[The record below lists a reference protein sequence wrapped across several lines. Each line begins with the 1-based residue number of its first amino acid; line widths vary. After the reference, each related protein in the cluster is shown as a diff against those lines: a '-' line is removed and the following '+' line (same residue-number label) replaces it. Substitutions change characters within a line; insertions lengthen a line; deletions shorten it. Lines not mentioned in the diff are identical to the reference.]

1 MSLKRPGRG
10 RLRLLA
16 SLLIAALLLLPCS
29 AYADG
34 AQETLDETI
43 EELFERYR
51 LTEKN
56 FAIGFR
62 ALSDGTEYWYNA
74 DKLFETASLYK
85 LPLNMYFYELE
96 AAGEIAPDEPIYGV
110 PLDYC
115 HEQSLVYSN
124 NELSQL
130 MIDWIGSY
138 RQFKDIAF
146 GYTGLDESERS
157 FDYYASGGFTARMM
171 VGMLQTLWDD
181 PETFGQETEYLK
193 EANPGEYLESGD
205 CGLEIAQKYGY
216 EHYDGVLNICIA
228 GIVYTDE
235 PFLITVLTR
244 GVGWAEVLM
253 GELCD
258 AFAEYEQTREHV
270 EPEPPETA
278 ADCPAEQ
285 PASVIEDALR
295 FALRLTPFA
304 FVSEL
309 I

>member
-1 MSLKRPGRG
+1 MSRKRPGRG

-16 SLLIAALLLLPCS
+16 SLLLAALLLCS
-29 AYADG
+29 PALADG
-34 AQETLDETI
+34 AADEL
-43 EELFERYR
+43 EAAVGALFEEYDLSER
-51 LTEKN
+51 N
-56 FAIGFR
+56 FALGFR

-96 AAGEIAPDEPIYGV
+96 AAGELEPDGAVYGI
-110 PLDYC
+110 PLDLF

-124 NELSQL
+124 NELSQN

-146 GYTGLDESERS
+146 GYTGLDESERG

-181 PETFGQETEYLK
+181 PETFGQEIDYLK
-193 EANPGEYLESGD
+193 EANPGEYLESGE

-216 EHYDGVLNICIA
+216 EHYDGILNICIA

-258 AFAEYEQTREHV
+258 AFAEYEQTRERV
-270 EPEPPETA
+270 EPVPPETGAEGPSVQPVSVLLDA
-278 ADCPAEQ
+278 AR
-285 PASVIEDALR
+285 L
-295 FALRLTPFA
+295 ALRLAGFPFA
-304 FVSEL
+304 AGL

>member
-1 MSLKRPGRG
+1 MSRKRPGRG

-16 SLLIAALLLLPCS
+16 SLLLAALLLCS
-29 AYADG
+29 PALADG
-34 AQETLDETI
+34 AADALDAAVGA
-43 EELFERYR
+43 LFEEYDLSER
-51 LTEKN
+51 N
-56 FAIGFR
+56 FALGFR

-96 AAGEIAPDEPIYGV
+96 AAGEIASDEPIYGV

-124 NELSQL
+124 NELSQN

-138 RQFKDIAF
+138 RQFKEIAF

-157 FDYYASGGFTARMM
+157 FDYYVSGGFSARMM

-181 PETFGQETEYLK
+181 PDTFGQEIDYLK
-193 EANPGEYLESGD
+193 EANPGEYLESGE

-216 EHYDGVLNICIA
+216 EHYDGILNICIA

-258 AFAEYEQTREHV
+258 AFAEYEQTRERV
-270 EPEPPETA
+270 EPVPPETGAEGPSVQPVSALLDA
-278 ADCPAEQ
+278 AR
-285 PASVIEDALR
+285 L
-295 FALRLTPFA
+295 ALRLAGFPFA
-304 FVSEL
+304 AGL

>member
-1 MSLKRPGRG
+1 MSRKRPGRG

-16 SLLIAALLLLPCS
+16 SLLLAALLLCS
-29 AYADG
+29 PALADG
-34 AQETLDETI
+34 AADALDAAVGA
-43 EELFERYR
+43 LFEEYDLSER
-51 LTEKN
+51 N
-56 FAIGFR
+56 FALGFR

-96 AAGEIAPDEPIYGV
+96 AAGEIASDEPIYGV

-124 NELSQL
+124 NELSQN

-138 RQFKDIAF
+138 RQFKEIAF

-157 FDYYASGGFTARMM
+157 FDYYASGGFSARMM

-181 PETFGQETEYLK
+181 PDTFGQEIEYLK
-193 EANPGEYLESGD
+193 EANPGEYLESGE

-216 EHYDGVLNICIA
+216 EHYDWVLNICIA

-258 AFAEYEQTREHV
+258 AFAEYEQTRAHV
-270 EPEPPETA
+270 EPEPPETGAEGPSVQPVSALLDA
-278 ADCPAEQ
+278 AR
-285 PASVIEDALR
+285 L
-295 FALRLTPFA
+295 ALRLAGFPFA
-304 FVSEL
+304 AVL

>member
-1 MSLKRPGRG
+1 MSRKRPGRG

-16 SLLIAALLLLPCS
+16 SLLLAALLLCS
-29 AYADG
+29 PALADG
-34 AQETLDETI
+34 AADALDAAVGA
-43 EELFERYR
+43 LFEEYDLSER
-51 LTEKN
+51 N
-56 FAIGFR
+56 FALGFR

-96 AAGEIAPDEPIYGV
+96 AAGEIASDEPIYGV

-124 NELSQL
+124 NELSQN

-138 RQFKDIAF
+138 RQFKEIAF

-157 FDYYASGGFTARMM
+157 FDYYASGGFSARMM

-181 PETFGQETEYLK
+181 PATFGQEIEYLK
-193 EANPGEYLESGD
+193 EANPGEYLESGE

-216 EHYDGVLNICIA
+216 EHYDWVLNICIA

-258 AFAEYEQTREHV
+258 AFAEYEQTRAHV
-270 EPEPPETA
+270 EPEPPETGAEGPSVQPVSALLDA
-278 ADCPAEQ
+278 AR
-285 PASVIEDALR
+285 L
-295 FALRLTPFA
+295 ALRLAGFPFA
-304 FVSEL
+304 AGL

>member
-29 AYADG
+29 ARADG
-34 AQETLDETI
+34 AADEL
-43 EELFERYR
+43 EAAVGALFEEYDLSER
-51 LTEKN
+51 N
-56 FAIGFR
+56 FALGFR

-96 AAGEIAPDEPIYGV
+96 AAGEIAPDESIYGV

-130 MIDWIGSY
+130 MVDWIGSY
-138 RQFKDIAF
+138 RQFKEIAF
-146 GYTGLDESERS
+146 GYTGLDESERG

-181 PETFGQETEYLK
+181 PETFGQEIEYLK

-258 AFAEYEQTREHV
+258 AFAEYEQTRERV
-270 EPEPPETA
+270 EPVPPETGAEGPSVQPVSALLDA
-278 ADCPAEQ
+278 AR
-285 PASVIEDALR
+285 L
-295 FALRLTPFA
+295 ALRLAGFPFA
-304 FVSEL
+304 AGL

>member
-1 MSLKRPGRG
+1 MSLRRSGRG
-10 RLRLLA
+10 RFRLLA
-16 SLLIAALLLLPCS
+16 SLLAAALLLLPCP
-29 AYADG
+29 ALADE
-34 AQETLDETI
+34 AQDTLDETL

-51 LTEKN
+51 LTEDN

-96 AAGEIAPDEPIYGV
+96 AAGKIAPDELIYGV
-110 PLDYC
+110 PLDFC

-138 RQFKDIAF
+138 RDFKDIAF
-146 GYTGLDESERS
+146 GYTGLDESERDW
-157 FDYYASGGFTARMM
+157 DYYACGGFSARMM

-181 PETFGQETEYLK
+181 PDTFGQEIEHLK
-193 EANPGEYLESGD
+193 KANPGEYLKSGE
-205 CGLEIAQKYGY
+205 CSLEIAQKYGY
-216 EHYDGVLNICIA
+216 EHYDGILNICIA

-244 GVGWAEVLM
+244 GVGEAGSLM

-258 AFAEYEQTREHV
+258 AFAEYEQTRERV
-270 EPEPPETA
+270 EPEPPDIATK
-278 ADCPAEQ
+278 CPQEQ
-285 PASVIEDALR
+285 MSSKINDALR

-304 FVSEL
+304 FAAGL

>member
-1 MSLKRPGRG
+1 MSRKRPGRG

-16 SLLIAALLLLPCS
+16 SLLLAALLLCS
-29 AYADG
+29 PALADG
-34 AQETLDETI
+34 AADALDAAVGA
-43 EELFERYR
+43 LFEEYDLSER
-51 LTEKN
+51 N
-56 FAIGFR
+56 FALGFR

-96 AAGEIAPDEPIYGV
+96 AAGEIASDEPIYGV

-130 MIDWIGSY
+130 MVDWIGSY
-138 RQFKDIAF
+138 RQFKEIAF

-157 FDYYASGGFTARMM
+157 FDYYVSGGFTARMM

-181 PETFGQETEYLK
+181 PETFGQEIDYLK
-193 EANPGEYLESGD
+193 EANPGEYLESGE

-216 EHYDGVLNICIA
+216 EHYDGILNICIA

-258 AFAEYEQTREHV
+258 AFAEYEQTRERV
-270 EPEPPETA
+270 EPVPPETGAEGPSVQPVSALLDA
-278 ADCPAEQ
+278 AR
-285 PASVIEDALR
+285 L
-295 FALRLTPFA
+295 ALRLAGFPFA
-304 FVSEL
+304 AGL

>member
-1 MSLKRPGRG
+1 MSRKRPGRG

-16 SLLIAALLLLPCS
+16 SLLLAALLLCS
-29 AYADG
+29 PALADG
-34 AQETLDETI
+34 AADALDAAVGA
-43 EELFERYR
+43 LFEEYDLSER
-51 LTEKN
+51 N
-56 FAIGFR
+56 FALGFR

-96 AAGEIAPDEPIYGV
+96 AAGEMASDESIYGV

-130 MIDWIGSY
+130 MVDWIGSY
-138 RQFKDIAF
+138 RQFKEIAF

-181 PETFGQETEYLK
+181 PETFGQEIDYLK
-193 EANPGEYLESGD
+193 EANPGEYLESGE
-205 CGLEIAQKYGY
+205 CGLEVAQKYGY
-216 EHYDGVLNICIA
+216 EHYDGILNICIA

-258 AFAEYEQTREHV
+258 AFAEYEQTRAHV
-270 EPEPPETA
+270 EPEPPETGAEGPSVQPVSVLLDA
-278 ADCPAEQ
+278 AR
-285 PASVIEDALR
+285 L
-295 FALRLTPFA
+295 ALRLAGFPFA
-304 FVSEL
+304 AGL

>member
-1 MSLKRPGRG
+1 MSRKRPGRG

-16 SLLIAALLLLPCS
+16 SLLLAALLLCS
-29 AYADG
+29 PALADG
-34 AQETLDETI
+34 AADALDAAVGA
-43 EELFERYR
+43 LFEEYDLSER
-51 LTEKN
+51 N
-56 FAIGFR
+56 FALGFR

-96 AAGEIAPDEPIYGV
+96 AAGEIASDEPIYGV

-124 NELSQL
+124 NELSQN

-146 GYTGLDESERS
+146 GYTGLDESERG

-181 PETFGQETEYLK
+181 PATFGQEIEYLK
-193 EANPGEYLESGD
+193 EANPGEYLESGE

-216 EHYDGVLNICIA
+216 EHYDGILNICIA

-258 AFAEYEQTREHV
+258 AFAEYEQTRAHV
-270 EPEPPETA
+270 EPEPPETGAEGPSVQPVSALLDA
-278 ADCPAEQ
+278 AR
-285 PASVIEDALR
+285 L
-295 FALRLTPFA
+295 ALRLAGFPFA
-304 FVSEL
+304 AGL

>member
-16 SLLIAALLLLPCS
+16 SLLLAALLLCS
-29 AYADG
+29 PALADG
-34 AQETLDETI
+34 AADALDAAVGA
-43 EELFERYR
+43 LFEEYDLSER
-51 LTEKN
+51 N
-56 FAIGFR
+56 FALGFR

-96 AAGEIAPDEPIYGV
+96 AAGEIASDEPIYGV
-110 PLDYC
+110 SLDYC

-130 MIDWIGSY
+130 MVDWIGSY
-138 RQFKDIAF
+138 RQFKEIAF
-146 GYTGLDESERS
+146 GYTGLDDSLRDAE
-157 FDYYASGGFTARMM
+157 YYACGGFSARMM

-181 PETFGQETEYLK
+181 PETFGQEIDYLK
-193 EANPGEYLESGD
+193 EANPGEYLESGE

-216 EHYDGVLNICIA
+216 EHYDGILNICIA

-258 AFAEYEQTREHV
+258 AFAEYEQTRAHV
-270 EPEPPETA
+270 EPEPPETGAEGPSVQPVSALLDA
-278 ADCPAEQ
+278 AR
-285 PASVIEDALR
+285 L
-295 FALRLTPFA
+295 ALRLAGFPFA
-304 FVSEL
+304 AGL

>member
-1 MSLKRPGRG
+1 MSRKRPGRG

-29 AYADG
+29 ARADG
-34 AQETLDETI
+34 AQETLDETM
-43 EELFERYR
+43 EGLFERYR

-56 FAIGFR
+56 FALGFR

-96 AAGEIAPDEPIYGV
+96 AAGELEPDGAVYGI
-110 PLDYC
+110 PLDLF
-115 HEQSLVYSN
+115 HEQSLEHSN
-124 NELSQL
+124 NELSQAML
-130 MIDWIGSY
+130 DWIGSY
-138 RQFKDIAF
+138 REFKDIAF
-146 GYTGLDESERS
+146 GYTGLDDSLRDAE
-157 FDYYASGGFTARMM
+157 YYACGGFSARMM

-181 PETFGQETEYLK
+181 PETFGQEIDYLK
-193 EANPGEYLESGD
+193 EANPGEYLESGE

-216 EHYDGVLNICIA
+216 EHYDGILNICIA

-258 AFAEYEQTREHV
+258 AFAEYEQTRERV
-270 EPEPPETA
+270 EPVPPETGAEGPSVQPVSALLDA
-278 ADCPAEQ
+278 AR
-285 PASVIEDALR
+285 L
-295 FALRLTPFA
+295 ALRLAGFPFA
-304 FVSEL
+304 AGL

>member
-1 MSLKRPGRG
+1 MSRKRPGRG

-16 SLLIAALLLLPCS
+16 SLLLAALLLCS
-29 AYADG
+29 PALADG
-34 AQETLDETI
+34 AADALDAAVGA
-43 EELFERYR
+43 LFEEYDLSER
-51 LTEKN
+51 N
-56 FAIGFR
+56 FALGFR

-96 AAGEIAPDEPIYGV
+96 AAGEMASDESIYGV

-115 HEQSLVYSN
+115 HEQSMVYSN

-130 MIDWIGSY
+130 MVDWIGSY
-138 RQFKDIAF
+138 RQFKEIAF

-157 FDYYASGGFTARMM
+157 FDYYVSGGFTARMM

-181 PETFGQETEYLK
+181 PATFGQEIEYLK
-193 EANPGEYLESGD
+193 EANPGEYLESGE

-216 EHYDGVLNICIA
+216 EHYDGILNICIA

-258 AFAEYEQTREHV
+258 AFAEYEQTRAHV
-270 EPEPPETA
+270 EPEPPETGAEGPSVQPVSALLDA
-278 ADCPAEQ
+278 AR
-285 PASVIEDALR
+285 L
-295 FALRLTPFA
+295 ALRLAGFPFA
-304 FVSEL
+304 AGL

>member
-1 MSLKRPGRG
+1 MSRKRPGRG

-16 SLLIAALLLLPCS
+16 SLLLAALLLCS
-29 AYADG
+29 PALADG
-34 AQETLDETI
+34 AADALDAAVGA
-43 EELFERYR
+43 LFEEYDLSER
-51 LTEKN
+51 N
-56 FAIGFR
+56 FALGFR

-96 AAGEIAPDEPIYGV
+96 AAGEMASDESIYGV

-130 MIDWIGSY
+130 MVDWIGSY
-138 RQFKDIAF
+138 RQFKEIAF
-146 GYTGLDESERS
+146 GYTGLDESERG

-181 PETFGQETEYLK
+181 PETFGQEIDYLK
-193 EANPGEYLESGD
+193 EANPGEYLESGE
-205 CGLEIAQKYGY
+205 CGLEVAQKYGY
-216 EHYDGVLNICIA
+216 EYYDGVLNICIA

-244 GVGWAEVLM
+244 GVGRADELM
-253 GELCD
+253 GKLCD
-258 AFAEYEQTREHV
+258 AFAAYEQGRERV
-270 EPEPPETA
+270 EPVPPETLADGPDLQPVSALLDA
-278 ADCPAEQ
+278 AR
-285 PASVIEDALR
+285 L
-295 FALRLTPFA
+295 ALRLAGFPFA
-304 FVSEL
+304 AGL

>member
-1 MSLKRPGRG
+1 MSRKRPGRG

-16 SLLIAALLLLPCS
+16 SLLLAALLLCS
-29 AYADG
+29 PALADG
-34 AQETLDETI
+34 AADALDAAVGA
-43 EELFERYR
+43 LFEEYDLSER
-51 LTEKN
+51 N
-56 FAIGFR
+56 FALGFR

-96 AAGEIAPDEPIYGV
+96 AAGEIAPDESIYGV

-130 MIDWIGSY
+130 MVDWIGSY
-138 RQFKDIAF
+138 RQFKEIAF

-157 FDYYASGGFTARMM
+157 FDYYVSGGFTARMM

-181 PETFGQETEYLK
+181 PETFGQEIEYLK

-258 AFAEYEQTREHV
+258 AFAEYEQTRAHV
-270 EPEPPETA
+270 EPEPPETGAEGPSVQPVSALLDA
-278 ADCPAEQ
+278 AR
-285 PASVIEDALR
+285 L
-295 FALRLTPFA
+295 ALRLAGFPFA
-304 FVSEL
+304 AGL

>member
-1 MSLKRPGRG
+1 MSRKRPGRG

-16 SLLIAALLLLPCS
+16 SLLLAALLLCS
-29 AYADG
+29 PALADG
-34 AQETLDETI
+34 AADALDAAVGA
-43 EELFERYR
+43 LFEEYDLSER
-51 LTEKN
+51 N
-56 FAIGFR
+56 FALGFR

-96 AAGEIAPDEPIYGV
+96 AAGEIASDEPIYGV

-124 NELSQL
+124 NELSQN

-146 GYTGLDESERS
+146 GYTGLDESERG

-171 VGMLQTLWDD
+171 AGMLQTLWDD
-181 PETFGQETEYLK
+181 PDTFGEAIEHLK
-193 EANPGEYLESGD
+193 KAHPGEYLESGE

-216 EHYDGVLNICIA
+216 EHYDGILNICIA

-253 GELCD
+253 GKLCD
-258 AFAEYEQTREHV
+258 AFAEYEQTRERV
-270 EPEPPETA
+270 EPVPPETGAEGPSVQPVSALLDA
-278 ADCPAEQ
+278 AR
-285 PASVIEDALR
+285 L
-295 FALRLTPFA
+295 ALRLAGFPFA
-304 FVSEL
+304 AGL

>member
-1 MSLKRPGRG
+1 MSRKRPGRG

-29 AYADG
+29 ARADG
-34 AQETLDETI
+34 AADEL
-43 EELFERYR
+43 EAAVGALFEEYDLSER
-51 LTEKN
+51 N
-56 FAIGFR
+56 FALGFR
-62 ALSDGTEYWYNA
+62 ALSDGTEYWHNA

-96 AAGEIAPDEPIYGV
+96 AAGEMASDESIYGV

-130 MIDWIGSY
+130 MVDWIGSY
-138 RQFKDIAF
+138 RQFKEIAF
-146 GYTGLDESERS
+146 GYTGLDESERG

-181 PETFGQETEYLK
+181 PETFGQEIEYLK
-193 EANPGEYLESGD
+193 EANPGEYLESGE

-216 EHYDGVLNICIA
+216 EHYDGILNICIA

-258 AFAEYEQTREHV
+258 AFAEYEQTRERV
-270 EPEPPETA
+270 EPEPPETGAEGPSVQPVSALLDA
-278 ADCPAEQ
+278 AR
-285 PASVIEDALR
+285 L
-295 FALRLTPFA
+295 ALRLAGFPFA
-304 FVSEL
+304 AGL

>member
-1 MSLKRPGRG
+1 MSRKRPGRG

-16 SLLIAALLLLPCS
+16 SLLLAALLLCS
-29 AYADG
+29 PALADG
-34 AQETLDETI
+34 AADALDAAVGA
-43 EELFERYR
+43 LFEEYDLSER
-51 LTEKN
+51 N
-56 FAIGFR
+56 FALGFR

-96 AAGEIAPDEPIYGV
+96 AAGEIASDEPIYGV

-124 NELSQL
+124 NELSQAML
-130 MIDWIGSY
+130 DWIGSY
-138 RQFKDIAF
+138 REFKDIAF
-146 GYTGLDESERS
+146 GYTGLDESERG

-181 PETFGQETEYLK
+181 PETFGQEIDYLK
-193 EANPGEYLESGD
+193 EANPGEYLESGE
-205 CGLEIAQKYGY
+205 CGLEVAQKYGY
-216 EHYDGVLNICIA
+216 EHYDGILNICIA

-258 AFAEYEQTREHV
+258 AFAEYEQTRAHV
-270 EPEPPETA
+270 EPEPPETGAEGPSVQPVSALLDA
-278 ADCPAEQ
+278 AR
-285 PASVIEDALR
+285 L
-295 FALRLTPFA
+295 ALRLAGFPFA
-304 FVSEL
+304 AGL

>member
-1 MSLKRPGRG
+1 MSRKRPGRG

-16 SLLIAALLLLPCS
+16 SLLLAALLLCS
-29 AYADG
+29 PALADG
-34 AQETLDETI
+34 AADALDAAVGA
-43 EELFERYR
+43 LFEEYDLSER
-51 LTEKN
+51 N
-56 FAIGFR
+56 FALGFR

-96 AAGEIAPDEPIYGV
+96 AAGEMASDESIYGV

-130 MIDWIGSY
+130 MVDWIGSY
-138 RQFKDIAF
+138 RQFKEIAF
-146 GYTGLDESERS
+146 GYTGLDESERG

-181 PETFGQETEYLK
+181 PETFGQEIDYLK
-193 EANPGEYLESGD
+193 EANPGEYLESGE

-216 EHYDGVLNICIA
+216 EHYDGILNICIA

-258 AFAEYEQTREHV
+258 AFAEYEQGRERV
-270 EPEPPETA
+270 EPVPPETLADGPDLQPVSVLLDA
-278 ADCPAEQ
+278 AR
-285 PASVIEDALR
+285 L
-295 FALRLTPFA
+295 ALRLAGFPFA
-304 FVSEL
+304 AGL

>member
-1 MSLKRPGRG
+1 MSRKRPGRG

-29 AYADG
+29 ARADG
-34 AQETLDETI
+34 AADEL
-43 EELFERYR
+43 EAAVGALFEEYDLSER
-51 LTEKN
+51 N
-56 FAIGFR
+56 FALGFR
-62 ALSDGTEYWYNA
+62 ALSDGTEYWHNA

-96 AAGEIAPDEPIYGV
+96 AAGEMASDESIYGV

-130 MIDWIGSY
+130 MVDWIGSY
-138 RQFKDIAF
+138 RQFKEIAF
-146 GYTGLDESERS
+146 GYTGLDESERG

-181 PETFGQETEYLK
+181 PETFGQEIEYLK
-193 EANPGEYLESGD
+193 EANPGEYLESGE

-216 EHYDGVLNICIA
+216 EHYDGILNICIA

-258 AFAEYEQTREHV
+258 AFAEYEQTRERV
-270 EPEPPETA
+270 EPVPPETLADGPDLQPVSVLLDA
-278 ADCPAEQ
+278 AR
-285 PASVIEDALR
+285 L
-295 FALRLTPFA
+295 ALRLAGFPFA
-304 FVSEL
+304 AGL

>member
-1 MSLKRPGRG
+1 MSRKRPGRG

-16 SLLIAALLLLPCS
+16 SLLLAALLLCS
-29 AYADG
+29 PALADG
-34 AQETLDETI
+34 AADEL
-43 EELFERYR
+43 EAAVGALFEEYDLSER
-51 LTEKN
+51 N
-56 FAIGFR
+56 FALGFR

-96 AAGEIAPDEPIYGV
+96 AAGEIASDEPIYGV

-130 MIDWIGSY
+130 MVDWIGSY
-138 RQFKDIAF
+138 RQFKEIAF

-157 FDYYASGGFTARMM
+157 FDYYVSGGFSARMM
-171 VGMLQTLWDD
+171 AGMLQTLWDD
-181 PETFGQETEYLK
+181 PATFGQEIDYLK
-193 EANPGEYLESGD
+193 EANPGEYLESGE
-205 CGLEIAQKYGY
+205 CGLEVAQKYGY
-216 EHYDGVLNICIA
+216 EHYDGILNICIA

-258 AFAEYEQTREHV
+258 AFAEYEQTRAHV
-270 EPEPPETA
+270 EPEPPETGAEGPSVQPVSALLDA
-278 ADCPAEQ
+278 AR
-285 PASVIEDALR
+285 L
-295 FALRLTPFA
+295 ALRLAGFPFA
-304 FVSEL
+304 AGL

>member
-1 MSLKRPGRG
+1 MSRKRPGRG

-16 SLLIAALLLLPCS
+16 SLLLAALLLCS
-29 AYADG
+29 PALADG
-34 AQETLDETI
+34 AADALDAAVGA
-43 EELFERYR
+43 LFEEYDLSER
-51 LTEKN
+51 N
-56 FAIGFR
+56 FALGFR

-96 AAGEIAPDEPIYGV
+96 AAGEIASDEPIYGV

-124 NELSQL
+124 NELSQN

-146 GYTGLDESERS
+146 GYTGLDDSLRG

-181 PETFGQETEYLK
+181 PETFGEAISYLK
-193 EANPGEYLESGD
+193 DAQPGQYLESGD
-205 CGLEIAQKYGY
+205 CGLEVAQKYGY
-216 EHYDGVLNICIA
+216 EYYDGVLNICIA

-258 AFAEYEQTREHV
+258 AFAEYEQTRERV
-270 EPEPPETA
+270 EPVPPETGAEGPSVQPVSALLDA
-278 ADCPAEQ
+278 AR
-285 PASVIEDALR
+285 L
-295 FALRLTPFA
+295 ALRLAGFPFA
-304 FVSEL
+304 AGL

>member
-1 MSLKRPGRG
+1 MSRKRPGRG

-16 SLLIAALLLLPCS
+16 SLLLAALLLYSPAL
-29 AYADG
+29 ADG
-34 AQETLDETI
+34 AADALDAAVGA
-43 EELFERYR
+43 LFEEYDLSER
-51 LTEKN
+51 N
-56 FAIGFR
+56 FALGFR

-96 AAGEIAPDEPIYGV
+96 AAGDIASDEPIYGV

-130 MIDWIGSY
+130 MVDWIGSY

-146 GYTGLDESERS
+146 GYTGLDESERG
-157 FDYYASGGFTARMM
+157 FDYCASGGFTARMM

-181 PETFGQETEYLK
+181 PETFGQEIDYLK
-193 EANPGEYLESGD
+193 EANPGEYLESGE

-216 EHYDGVLNICIA
+216 EHYDGILNICIA

-258 AFAEYEQTREHV
+258 AFAEYEQTRAHV
-270 EPEPPETA
+270 EPEPPETGAEGPSVQPVSALLDA
-278 ADCPAEQ
+278 AR
-285 PASVIEDALR
+285 L
-295 FALRLTPFA
+295 ALRLAGFPFA
-304 FVSEL
+304 AGL

>member
-16 SLLIAALLLLPCS
+16 SLLLAALLLCS
-29 AYADG
+29 PALADG
-34 AQETLDETI
+34 AADALDAAVGA
-43 EELFERYR
+43 LFEEYDLSER
-51 LTEKN
+51 N
-56 FAIGFR
+56 FALGFR

-96 AAGEIAPDEPIYGV
+96 AAGEMASDESIYGV

-130 MIDWIGSY
+130 MVDWIGSY

-146 GYTGLDESERS
+146 GYTGLDESERG

-181 PETFGQETEYLK
+181 PETFGQEIDYLK
-193 EANPGEYLESGD
+193 EANPGEYLESGE

-216 EHYDGVLNICIA
+216 EHYDGILNICIA

-258 AFAEYEQTREHV
+258 AFAEYEQTRAHV
-270 EPEPPETA
+270 EPVPPETGAEGPSVQPVSALLDA
-278 ADCPAEQ
+278 AR
-285 PASVIEDALR
+285 L
-295 FALRLTPFA
+295 ALRLAGFPFA
-304 FVSEL
+304 AGL